1 MIKAQIEME
10 RLIVD
15 ALEDLLAKIELK
27 ISKHLQ
33 DPSYQQIVSGW
44 IAAKGQLKLIY
55 DNRKRY
61 LELLESGKL

>member
-10 RLIVD
+10 LLRVD

-27 ISKHLQ
+27 SSKHLQ

-44 IAAKGQLKLIY
+44 ISAKGQLKLIY
-55 DNRKRY
+55 DNRKRC